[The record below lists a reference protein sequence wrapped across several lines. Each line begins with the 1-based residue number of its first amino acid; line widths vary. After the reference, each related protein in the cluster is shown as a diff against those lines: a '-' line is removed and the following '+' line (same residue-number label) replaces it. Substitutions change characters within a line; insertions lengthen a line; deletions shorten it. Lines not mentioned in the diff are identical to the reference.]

1 MSDYWDTR
9 YRDGT
14 TDGYI
19 DSGEGSEGEFRE
31 LFWEAIDMYI
41 DWDSEPSVVDMGC
54 GDMRL
59 WDDRDIPIHYLGVD
73 SSSVIIDKNR
83 ANFDGV
89 YFRHKYIHM
98 VTCVPKR
105 DIVMCISTLF
115 HIMSKSVY
123 NMTLTNLCKCSKD
136 YIFVTAWSQTPF
148 KDGGVH
154 DGKYQHYRN
163 LEDSMDIFEYWGF
176 EFVDLHNLG
185 GVNTLYVFRKQQ

>member
-1 MSDYWDTR
+1 
-9 YRDGT
+9 
-14 TDGYI
+14 
-19 DSGEGSEGEFRE
+19 
-31 LFWEAIDMYI
+31 
-41 DWDSEPSVVDMGC
+41 
-54 GDMRL
+54 
-59 WDDRDIPIHYLGVD
+59 
-73 SSSVIIDKNR
+73 
-83 ANFDGV
+83 
-89 YFRHKYIHM
+89 
-98 VTCVPKR
+98 
-105 DIVMCISTLF
+105 MCISTLF

-163 LEDSMDIFEYWGF
+163 LEDSMGIFEYWGF